1 MTDRQTDT
9 DTDTG
14 PWLVPGTLVFWCQR
28 SPQNSTGV
36 PYGGT
41 KCRWGGSKSATFHKK
56 KPAISQKWCKID
68 TWFLLKSNRK
78 SYALYRMVT
87 LSMTLSAPIVPSAAC
102 PVPISATCSCP
113 VVFAAHLVNASENS
127 QFGRFS
133 PLANVVWIWSCATLA
148 LLCWPLVVA
157 IWPQLRLLTNEYG
170 VSVLHSDFK
179 MFRFWV
185 MGMGQMD
192 RL

>member
-1 MTDRQTDT
+1 MDNAENSPTVGTRKCTERPRNISKIDAQQT
-9 DTDTG
+9 
-14 PWLVPGTLVFWCQR
+14 QR
-28 SPQNSTGV
+28 KQLLSTACCARFYSTGV
-36 PYGGT
+36 TPYGGI
-41 KCRWGGSKSATFHKK
+41 KCRWGGSKSATFHK

-113 VVFAAHLVNASENS
+113 VDGAAHLVKASVNS

-133 PLANVVWIWSCATLA
+133 PLANVV
-148 LLCWPLVVA
+148 
-157 IWPQLRLLTNEYG
+157 
-170 VSVLHSDFK
+170 
-179 MFRFWV
+179 
-185 MGMGQMD
+185 
-192 RL
+192 

>member
-1 MTDRQTDT
+1 MWCCLCDPLFSCFSRTPTCDRQTDRH
-9 DTDTG
+9 G
-14 PWLVPGTLVFWCQR
+14 HRHRPMA
-28 SPQNSTGV
+28 STRDSSFLML
-36 PYGGT
+36 
-41 KCRWGGSKSATFHKK
+41 KISAKFDRGALRGHQMQVGWVKIGDFLK

-113 VVFAAHLVNASENS
+113 VDGAAHLVNASENS

-133 PLANVVWIWSCATLA
+133 PLANVV
-148 LLCWPLVVA
+148 
-157 IWPQLRLLTNEYG
+157 
-170 VSVLHSDFK
+170 
-179 MFRFWV
+179 
-185 MGMGQMD
+185 
-192 RL
+192 